1 MSSVG
6 AHRHWQERVPDEP
19 LAEESSSSDLAVER
33 VSHYEELIRFER
45 RILERMEELAGSL
58 TEAARLEVEASNIEP
73 QRALIDDLRRRRDS
87 WAEHR
92 DSAGG

>member
-1 MSSVG
+1 
-6 AHRHWQERVPDEP
+6 
-19 LAEESSSSDLAVER
+19 LAEESSSSDRAAER
-33 VSHYEELIRFER
+33 VSHYEELIRFES

-87 WAEHR
+87 WAERR

>member
-19 LAEESSSSDLAVER
+19 LAEESSSSER
-33 VSHYEELIRFER
+33 VSHYEELIRFES

-87 WAEHR
+87 WAERR